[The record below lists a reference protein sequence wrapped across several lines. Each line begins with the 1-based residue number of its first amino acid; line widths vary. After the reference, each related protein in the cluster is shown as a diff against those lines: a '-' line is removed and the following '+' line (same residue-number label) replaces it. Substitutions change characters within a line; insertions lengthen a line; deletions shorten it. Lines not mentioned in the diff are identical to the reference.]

1 MTLNRFKAQELCT
14 RKLWELVKNNPQ
26 EHTITDAE
34 LHEAIQELAQRRHDL
49 TELSES
55 GKLGNTH

>member
-1 MTLNRFKAQELCT
+1 MTLDRFKAQELCT
-14 RKLWELVKNNPQ
+14 RKLSELVKNNPQ
-26 EHTITDAE
+26 EHAITDAE

-55 GKLGNTH
+55 GKLG

>member
-1 MTLNRFKAQELCT
+1 MTLNRFNAQELCT

-26 EHTITDAE
+26 EHSISDAE
-34 LHEAIQELAQRRHDL
+34 LDEAIQELAQRRHDL

-55 GKLGNTH
+55 GKLGNSN

>member
-1 MTLNRFKAQELCT
+1 MTLNEFNAQELCT
-14 RKLWELVKNNPQ
+14 RKLSELVKNNPQ

-34 LHEAIQELAQRRHDL
+34 LNEAIQELAQRRHDL

-55 GKLGNTH
+55 GILGKAY